1 MRVNILNVV
10 FLSIIICSFGLGKNE
25 LYFICERNIYLER
38 NVTNFRNNRELSDV
52 DNQFDLNDFYQS
64 TFSLVNQLND
74 CNDDDEE
81 ITNLR
86 NMIDSHIKKD
96 NEGNILLDLN
106 SVDGKTKKLIYKIQK
121 ELNEAK
127 KELDNIG
134 NGELSIQ
141 PIQDK
146 RVIKENE
153 NIFEIDN
160 NKFNN
165 EYNKI
170 KSSKCY
176 KKSKNILK
184 YKKSKKKLIINVML
198 LIITSFVLIASGA
211 MKFILLLIPCVP
223 IIIHYCDKVN
233 QYRPE
238 S

>member
-10 FLSIIICSFGLGKNE
+10 FLSIIICSFGFGKNE
-25 LYFICERNIYLER
+25 LYFINERSICLERNII
-38 NVTNFRNNRELSDV
+38 NFRNNRILADV
-52 DNQFDLNDFYQS
+52 ENQFDLNNFYQS
-64 TFSLVNQLND
+64 TWSLVNQLND

-86 NMIDSHIKKD
+86 NAIDSHIKNLKE
-96 NEGNILLDLN
+96 NNTLPNLN
-106 SVDGKTKKLIYKIQK
+106 NLDGKTKKLIHKIQK

-127 KELDNIG
+127 KELDNKG

-153 NIFEIDN
+153 NIFEIDKD
-160 NKFNN
+160 KFDDKYD
-165 EYNKI
+165 EI
-170 KSSKCY
+170 ESSDYY
-176 KKSKNILK
+176 KKSKNISK

-198 LIITSFVLIASGA
+198 LIIASFVIIASGA
-211 MKFILLLIPCVP
+211 MKFLLLLIPCVP
-223 IIIHYCDKVN
+223 IIVYNSYKVN
-233 QYRPE
+233 QDRPE

>member
-1 MRVNILNVV
+1 MKVNILKFV
-10 FLSIIICSFGLGKNE
+10 FFSIIICSFEYAKKE
-25 LYFICERNIYLER
+25 LHFLNERNIYIER
-38 NVTNFRNNRELSDV
+38 DIINFKNNRILADK
-52 DNQFDLNDFYQS
+52 DNQFDLNDFYES

-86 NMIDSHIKKD
+86 NAIDSHIKNHKE
-96 NEGNILLDLN
+96 NNTLPNLN
-106 SVDGKTKKLIYKIQK
+106 NLDGKTKKLIHKIQK

-127 KELDNIG
+127 KELDNKG

-153 NIFEIDN
+153 NIFEIDKD
-160 NKFNN
+160 KFDDKYD
-165 EYNKI
+165 EI
-170 KSSKCY
+170 ESSDYY
-176 KKSKNILK
+176 KKSKNISK

-198 LIITSFVLIASGA
+198 LIIASFVIIASGA
-211 MKFILLLIPCVP
+211 MKFLLLLIPCVP
-223 IIIHYCDKVN
+223 IIVYNSYKVN
-233 QYRPE
+233 QDRPE

>member
-1 MRVNILNVV
+1 MKANILNFV
-10 FLSIIICSFGLGKNE
+10 FFSIIICFFGYGKNE
-25 LYFICERNIYLER
+25 LYFINKRSICLER

-86 NMIDSHIKKD
+86 NAIDSHIKNHKE
-96 NEGNILLDLN
+96 NNTLPNLN
-106 SVDGKTKKLIYKIQK
+106 NLDGKTKKLIYKIQK

-134 NGELSIQ
+134 NDELSIQ

-146 RVIKENE
+146 RVIKKNE
-153 NIFEIDN
+153 NNFEIDN

-165 EYNKI
+165 EYNEI
-170 KSSKCY
+170 KSINNYNILNKLDLSILIN
-176 KKSKNILK
+176 KNISYIEDLGP
-184 YKKSKKKLIINVML
+184 YLEL
-198 LIITSFVLIASGA
+198 CLEE
-211 MKFILLLIPCVP
+211 FILGVRVLYYGL
-223 IIIHYCDKVN
+223 
-233 QYRPE
+233 
-238 S
+238 

>member
-1 MRVNILNVV
+1 MKVNILKFV
-10 FLSIIICSFGLGKNE
+10 FFSIIICSFEYAQNE
-25 LYFICERNIYLER
+25 LYFINGRNIYLER
-38 NVTNFRNNRELSDV
+38 NIINFKNNRILV
-52 DNQFDLNDFYQS
+52 DADKEFDLNNFYES

-86 NMIDSHIKKD
+86 NAIDSHIKNHKE
-96 NEGNILLDLN
+96 NNTLPNINNL
-106 SVDGKTKKLIYKIQK
+106 DGKTKKLIHKIQK
-121 ELNEAK
+121 ELNEVK
-127 KELDNIG
+127 KELDNKG

-153 NIFEIDN
+153 NIFEIDKD
-160 NKFNN
+160 KFRDKYY
-165 EYNKI
+165 EVKLSGY
-170 KSSKCY
+170 Y
-176 KKSKNILK
+176 KKSKNISK

-198 LIITSFVLIASGA
+198 LIIAFFVIIASGA
-211 MKFILLLIPCVP
+211 MKFLLLLIPCVP
-223 IIIHYCDKVN
+223 IILNNSDKVN